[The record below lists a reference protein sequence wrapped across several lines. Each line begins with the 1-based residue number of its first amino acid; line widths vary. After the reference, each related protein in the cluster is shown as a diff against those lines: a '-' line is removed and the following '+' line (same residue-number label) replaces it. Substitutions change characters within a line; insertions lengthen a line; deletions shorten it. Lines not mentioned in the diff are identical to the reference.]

1 MAKPLAP
8 MVPCTDRKSVARG
21 CRQETCWMLIEP
33 PMVLTVSMATTST
46 KTGSN
51 AQNDEPNVR
60 SNPGQPRAGSP
71 NQGAAAT
78 RAVS

>member
-1 MAKPLAP
+1 
-8 MVPCTDRKSVARG
+8 
-21 CRQETCWMLIEP
+21 MLMEP

-51 AQNDEPNVR
+51 AQNDEPKLR
-60 SNPGQPRAGSP
+60 SNPRQPLAGSP